1 MSMEIHSA
9 GNHSFSSDAPF
20 RVSNGN
26 QNRTEIED
34 TFATDEQKVR
44 KRALSFHIHS
54 DLGRVYVKVVDS
66 DTEEVVREVPPEQLL
81 NLVASMMKSAGLII
95 DRQV

>member
-9 GNHSFSSDAPF
+9 GNRSFLSDLPF
-20 RVSNGN
+20 RNLDGN
-26 QNRTEIED
+26 HNRTETEN
-34 TFATDEQKVR
+34 TLATDEQKVR

>member
-1 MSMEIHSA
+1 MEIHSA
-9 GNHSFSSDAPF
+9 GNHSFLSDPLY
-20 RVSNGN
+20 RVLDRN
-26 QNRTEIED
+26 QNRTETEN
-34 TFATDEQKVR
+34 TLATDEQKVK